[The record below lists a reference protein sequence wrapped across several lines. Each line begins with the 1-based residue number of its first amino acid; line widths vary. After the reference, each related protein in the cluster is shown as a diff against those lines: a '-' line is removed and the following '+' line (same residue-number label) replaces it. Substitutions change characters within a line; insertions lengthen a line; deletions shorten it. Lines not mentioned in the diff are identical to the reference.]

1 MAAGQAVQRNAIARP
16 IMHIRVGAFF
26 LLILLGA
33 DSPAFAESYPPRRAG
48 HWELILT
55 LEDGSAAPQ
64 AIQQCVDAE
73 SDNLLHTFG
82 GLTIAGTTCTSAQRK
97 DGANLHV
104 DTVCKVD
111 DKITATLQT
120 VFAGDFNASYTV
132 RATTRVEG
140 EPAATKTP
148 PRTML
153 IAAKWLGACKPDQR
167 PGDLVLPDGKRMNVI
182 EFRDTME
189 KLRQLMKKKSG
200 NP

>member
-1 MAAGQAVQRNAIARP
+1 MYLRVG
-16 IMHIRVGAFF
+16 RVGA
-26 LLILLGA
+26 LSLIVLFAA
-33 DSPAFAESYPPRRAG
+33 DFPAFAEGYPSRRAG
-48 HWELILT
+48 HWELTLS

-64 AIQQCVDAE
+64 VIQQCADAE
-73 SDNLLHTFG
+73 SDELLHTFG
-82 GLTIAGTTCTSAQRK
+82 GLTIAGTTCMSAQRK
-97 DGANLHV
+97 DGTNLYV

-120 VFAGDFNASYTV
+120 VFTGDFNASYTV

-140 EPAATKTP
+140 EPAAAKTP

-167 PGDLVLPDGKRMNVI
+167 PGDIVLPGGKRMNVI

-189 KLRQLMKKKSG
+189 KLRALMKKKSG

>member
-1 MAAGQAVQRNAIARP
+1 MHFRVAA
-16 IMHIRVGAFF
+16 F
-26 LLILLGA
+26 LLILLAAG
-33 DSPAFAESYPPRRAG
+33 SQAFAEDYPSRRAG
-48 HWELILT
+48 HWELTLS

-64 AIQQCVDAE
+64 VIQQCVDAE
-73 SDNLLHTFG
+73 SDQLLHTFG
-82 GLTIAGTTCTSAQRK
+82 GLTIAGTTCSSTQRK

-111 DKITATLQT
+111 EKITATLQT
-120 VFAGDFNASYTV
+120 VFAGDFNANYTV
-132 RATTRVEG
+132 RATTKVEG

-153 IAAKWLGACKPDQR
+153 IAAKWLGACKPDQK

-200 NP
+200 SP

>member
-1 MAAGQAVQRNAIARP
+1 MRPRVVVASLLALLAADSWASAQNYPSR
-16 IMHIRVGAFF
+16 RVGQ
-26 LLILLGA
+26 
-33 DSPAFAESYPPRRAG
+33 
-48 HWELILT
+48 WELTLT
-55 LEDGSAAPQ
+55 AEDGSAAPQ
-64 AIQQCVDAE
+64 VIQQCVDAE
-73 SDNLLHTFG
+73 SDTLLHTFG

-140 EPAATKTP
+140 EPAAAKTP

-153 IAAKWLGACKPDQR
+153 IAAKWLGACKPDQK
-167 PGDLVLPDGKRMNVI
+167 PGDIMMPGGIKMNI
-182 EFRDTME
+182 KDMQ
-189 KLRQLMKKKSG
+189 KLKALIPKAPAK
-200 NP
+200 